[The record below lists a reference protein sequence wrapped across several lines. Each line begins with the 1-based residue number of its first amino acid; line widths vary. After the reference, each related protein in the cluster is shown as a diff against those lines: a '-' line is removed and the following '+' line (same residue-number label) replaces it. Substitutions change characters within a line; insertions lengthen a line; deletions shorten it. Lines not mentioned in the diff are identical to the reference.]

1 MVTVFA
7 LLTHPVKLPA
17 AGTEPCCVPIATV
30 SPSAAPVT
38 VIVKSLTVPAA
49 VLGKLS
55 VAVELRIFNNG
66 VPEEPMTT
74 PPAVTFSAV
83 FVVPPDAVR
92 VRATLTLLERFERV
106 LENVAAVDVVNE
118 MPLVPARDT
127 FNAIGLIALVAPVT

>member
-1 MVTVFA
+1 MTVFA
-7 LLTHPVKLPA
+7 LLTHPVKTPA

-38 VIVKSLTVPAA
+38 VIVKSLTVPAD

-66 VPEEPMTT
+66 VPEEPITT

-83 FVVPPDAVR
+83 FVVPPDAVS
-92 VRATLTLLERFERV
+92 VRATLTLLERFKRV
-106 LENVAAVDVVNE
+106 LENVAAVEVVDE
-118 MPLVPARDT
+118 ALLEPARDT
-127 FNAIGLIALVAPVT
+127 FKAMGEVALVVPVT